1 MRRNNS
7 TVFSQLTHKEITVK
21 KLFVILLAAMAVT
34 AQAQTIN
41 GAGATFPAPLYAKWA
56 EGYNR
61 ETGVKLNY
69 QSIGSGAG
77 IKQIEN
83 KTVTFGASDM
93 PLKDDKLTSL
103 GATQFPTAIG
113 GVVPV
118 INLKEVKPGEMRLT
132 GKVIADI
139 FLGKITKW
147 NDPAIVQLNPNIK
160 LPDQQIVVVR
170 RADGSG
176 TTFLLTNYLSKV
188 SSEFKDAIGEG
199 TTVNWKV
206 GAGGKG
212 NEGVAQ
218 MVRQLPGALGYVEYA
233 YVKQT
238 KMNWVQMQNKDG
250 QWVEPDD
257 LTFKAA
263 ASNTKWD
270 QSFYQI
276 LTEQPGKNSWPV
288 TGATFIIMYLKNEK
302 PQDAQEVIK
311 FFRWAFAKGS
321 KMAEDLDY
329 VPLPDNVVKLVEKE
343 LVKIK

>member
-1 MRRNNS
+1 M
-7 TVFSQLTHKEITVK
+7 T
-21 KLFVILLAAMAVT
+21 LLAAIGIVAT

-56 EGYNR
+56 DAYNK
-61 ETGVKLNY
+61 ETGIKLNY

-93 PLKDDKLTSL
+93 PLKDDKLKEL

-118 INLKEVKPGEMRLT
+118 INLKEVKSGELRLT
-132 GKVIADI
+132 GPVLADI
-139 FLGKITKW
+139 FLGKIKRW
-147 NDPAIVQLNPNIK
+147 NDPAITKLNPTLK
-160 LPDQQIVVVR
+160 LPDQDIITVR

-176 TTFLLTNYLSKV
+176 TTFIWTNYLSKI
-188 SSEFKDAIGEG
+188 SSEFKNTIGEG
-199 TTVNWKV
+199 TAVNWQV

-218 MVRQLPGALGYVEYA
+218 IVRQLSGSLGYVEYA

-238 KMNWVQMQNKDG
+238 KMNWVQMQNRDG
-250 QWVEPDD
+250 QWVAPDD
-257 LTFKAA
+257 ETFKSAA
-263 ASNTKWD
+263 AGATWD
-270 QSFYQI
+270 KSFYQI
-276 LTEQPGKNSWPV
+276 LTDQPGKNSWPA
-288 TGATFIIMYLKNEK
+288 TGATFIIMYLNNGDRAKE
-302 PQDAQEVIK
+302 AQEALK
-311 FFRWAFAKGS
+311 FFNWAFDRGG

-329 VPLPDNVVKLVEKE
+329 VPLPPTVVNLVRKE
-343 LVKIK
+343 MAKIK

>member
-1 MRRNNS
+1 M
-7 TVFSQLTHKEITVK
+7 
-21 KLFVILLAAMAVT
+21 LF
-34 AQAQTIN
+34 
-41 GAGATFPAPLYAKWA
+41 
-56 EGYNR
+56 R
-61 ETGVKLNY
+61 
-69 QSIGSGAG
+69 S
-77 IKQIEN
+77 
-83 KTVTFGASDM
+83 
-93 PLKDDKLTSL
+93 
-103 GATQFPTAIG
+103 
-113 GVVPV
+113 
-118 INLKEVKPGEMRLT
+118 
-132 GKVIADI
+132 
-139 FLGKITKW
+139 
-147 NDPAIVQLNPNIK
+147 
-160 LPDQQIVVVR
+160 QQIVVVR

-176 TTFLLTNYLSKV
+176 PTFLLTNYLSKV

-276 LTEQPGKNSWPV
+276 LTEQPGKNS
-288 TGATFIIMYLKNEK
+288 
-302 PQDAQEVIK
+302 
-311 FFRWAFAKGS
+311 
-321 KMAEDLDY
+321 
-329 VPLPDNVVKLVEKE
+329 
-343 LVKIK
+343 

>member
-1 MRRNNS
+1 MNKI
-7 TVFSQLTHKEITVK
+7 FA
-21 KLFVILLAAMAVT
+21 ILLAAVT
-34 AQAQTIN
+34 FTAHAQTIN

-56 EGYNR
+56 DVYNK
-61 ETGVKLNY
+61 ETGIRLNY

-83 KTVTFGASDM
+83 KTVIFGASDM
-93 PLKDDKLTSL
+93 PLKDDKLASL

-118 INLKEVKPGEMRLT
+118 INLKEVKAGELKLT
-132 GKVIADI
+132 GNVLADI
-139 FLGKITKW
+139 FLGKIKKW
-147 NDPAIVQLNPNIK
+147 DDPAITKLNPTIK
-160 LPDQQIVVVR
+160 LPNQDIIVVR

-176 TTFLLTNYLSKV
+176 TTFLWTNYLSKV
-188 SSEFKDAIGEG
+188 SSEFKEAIGEG
-199 TTVNWKV
+199 TSVNWKV

-238 KMNWVQMQNKDG
+238 KMNWVQMQNKEG
-250 QWVEPDD
+250 QWVAPDD

-263 ASNTKWD
+263 AANTKWE

-276 LTEQPGKNSWPV
+276 LTEQSGKNSWPV

-302 PQDAQEVIK
+302 QQEAQEAIK
-311 FFRWAFAKGS
+311 FFRWAFSKGS

-329 VPLPDNVVKLVEKE
+329 VPLPENVVKLVEKE
-343 LVKIK
+343 ISKIK

>member
-1 MRRNNS
+1 MN
-7 TVFSQLTHKEITVK
+7 
-21 KLFVILLAAMAVT
+21 KLFAILLAAVSFT
-34 AQAQTIN
+34 VHAQTTIN

-56 EGYNR
+56 EAYNK
-61 ETGVKLNY
+61 ETNIRLNY

-83 KTVTFGASDM
+83 KTVMFGASDM
-93 PLKDDKLTSL
+93 PLKDDKLASL

-118 INLKEVKPGEMRLT
+118 INMKDIKPGEMKLT
-132 GKVIADI
+132 GPVLADI
-139 FLGKITKW
+139 YLGKIKKW
-147 NDPAIVQLNPNIK
+147 NDPAIIKLNPTLK
-160 LPDQQIVVVR
+160 LPDQDIMVVR

-176 TTFLLTNYLSKV
+176 TTFLWTNYLSKM
-188 SSEFKDAIGEG
+188 SNEFKDTIGEG
-199 TTVNWKV
+199 TAVNWKV

-218 MVRQLPGALGYVEYA
+218 MVRQLAGSLGYVEYA

-238 KMNWVQMQNKDG
+238 KMNWVQMQNRDG
-250 QWVEPDD
+250 QWVAPDD

-263 ASNTKWD
+263 AANATWEK
-270 QSFYQI
+270 SFFQV
-276 LTEQPGKNSWPV
+276 LTDQPGKTSWPV
-288 TGATFIIMYLKNEK
+288 TGATFIIMYLSNGDKAK
-302 PQDAQEVIK
+302 DAQEAIK
-311 FFRWAFAKGS
+311 FFRWAFAKGG

-343 LVKIK
+343 ISKIK

>member
-1 MRRNNS
+1 MNKI
-7 TVFSQLTHKEITVK
+7 FA
-21 KLFVILLAAMAVT
+21 ILLAAVT
-34 AQAQTIN
+34 FTAHAQTIN

-56 EGYNR
+56 DVYNK
-61 ETGVKLNY
+61 ETGIRLNY

-83 KTVTFGASDM
+83 KTVVFGASDM
-93 PLKDDKLTSL
+93 PLKDDKLASL

-118 INLKEVKPGEMRLT
+118 FNLKEAKPGELKLT
-132 GKVIADI
+132 GNVLADI
-139 FLGKITKW
+139 FLGKIKKW
-147 NDPAIVQLNPNIK
+147 DDPAITKLNPSIK
-160 LPDQQIVVVR
+160 LPNQDITVVR

-176 TTFLLTNYLSKV
+176 TTFLWTNYLSKV
-188 SSEFKDAIGEG
+188 SSEFKEAIGEG
-199 TTVNWKV
+199 TSVNWKV

-212 NEGVAQ
+212 NEGVAA

-238 KMNWVQMQNKDG
+238 KMNYAQMQNKDG

-263 ASNTKWD
+263 AANTKWE

-276 LTEQPGKNSWPV
+276 LTEQSGKNSWPV

-302 PQDAQEVIK
+302 QQEAQEAIK
-311 FFRWAFAKGS
+311 FFRWAFSKGS

-329 VPLPDNVVKLVEKE
+329 VPLPENVVKLVEKE
-343 LVKIK
+343 ISKIK

>member
-1 MRRNNS
+1 M
-7 TVFSQLTHKEITVK
+7 T
-21 KLFVILLAAMAVT
+21 LLAAIGIVAT

-56 EGYNR
+56 DAYNK
-61 ETGVKLNY
+61 ETGIKLNY

-93 PLKDDKLTSL
+93 PLKDDKLKEI

-118 INLKEVKPGEMRLT
+118 INLKEVKPGELRLT
-132 GKVIADI
+132 GPVLADI
-139 FLGKITKW
+139 FLGKIKRW
-147 NDPAIVQLNPNIK
+147 NDPAITKLNPTLK
-160 LPDQQIVVVR
+160 LPDQDIITVR

-176 TTFLLTNYLSKV
+176 TTFIWTNYLSKI
-188 SSEFKDAIGEG
+188 SSEFKNTIGEG
-199 TTVNWKV
+199 TAVNWQV

-218 MVRQLPGALGYVEYA
+218 MVRQLSGSLGYVEYA

-238 KMNWVQMQNKDG
+238 KMNWVQMQNREG
-250 QWVEPDD
+250 QWVAPDD
-257 LTFKAA
+257 DTFKAA
-263 ASNTKWD
+263 AAGATWD
-270 QSFYQI
+270 KSFYQI
-276 LTEQPGKNSWPV
+276 LTDQPGKNSWPA
-288 TGATFIIMYLKNEK
+288 TGATFIIMYLNNGDRAKE
-302 PQDAQEVIK
+302 AQEALK
-311 FFRWAFAKGS
+311 FFNWAFDRGG

-329 VPLPDNVVKLVEKE
+329 VPLPPTVVNLVRKE
-343 LVKIK
+343 MAKIK